1 VFFSRTVSGSLP
13 LFTCKGGRSL
23 TLYSLSLGKCS
34 FSSTS
39 DDAVLLPYDRYTTCR
54 KKIKRSNSL
63 TTRVWQSSNKELWRP
78 IKYSAKLFKQRSCT
92 WAYSHYGVVILRKY
106 VSDSLRVRGGGL
118 SSLGSL
124 CTDNTSSPRRPHI
137 IFAVGN
143 GGIDAA
149 VTHNGGT
156 GQVRLYAPRF
166 GGAGIT
172 NRHGGDYKDI
182 ITAYGFTHKYAFTVP
197 SVASLLSSDNTGT
210 GGSGGS
216 AFGFDSSNQ
225 SWYSSASLNLTGA
238 HLDRHWFKR

>member
-1 VFFSRTVSGSLP
+1 MRRGA
-13 LFTCKGGRSL
+13 RSL
-23 TLYSLSLGKCS
+23 ALYSLSLGKCS

-39 DDAVLLPYDRYTTCR
+39 DDAVLLPYDRYVTCR

-92 WAYSHYGVVILRKY
+92 WAYPHYGVVILRKC
-106 VSDSLRVRGGGL
+106 VSDTLRVKVGGL
-118 SSLGSL
+118 SSLNSF
-124 CTDNTSSPRRPHI
+124 CTGNTSSPRPRI

-149 VTHNGGT
+149 VTYDGGI

-166 GGAGIT
+166 GGAGII
-172 NRHGGDYKDI
+172 NGHGGDYKDI

-197 SVASLLSSDNTGT
+197 SVASLLGADNAGSS
-210 GGSGGS
+210 S
-216 AFGFDSSNQ
+216 AFGFDSANQ
-225 SWYSSASLNLTGA
+225 SWYSTASLNLTGA